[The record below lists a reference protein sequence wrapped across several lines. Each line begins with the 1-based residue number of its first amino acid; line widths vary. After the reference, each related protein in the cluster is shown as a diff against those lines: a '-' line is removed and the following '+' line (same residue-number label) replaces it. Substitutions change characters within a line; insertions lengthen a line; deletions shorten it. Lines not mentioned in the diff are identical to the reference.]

1 MIGVVTSLTAA
12 CDPGLWNGALRR
24 ASAHFTPLY
33 GKDLTRELVGR
44 AARRAFPS
52 GGEEPWDYASGVAID
67 DYLNRLIAKLRR
79 LHRPRPGNLG
89 TKMLEQPVAD
99 IRDRFAADPEA
110 LGVFEAT
117 LRKTSGE
124 PLAEPPLSVH
134 VRSRA
139 ILRLWRY
146 AGTWSER
153 LTDVA
158 LSVRVSL
165 KNGRSEKHLLEG
177 ALLTLEKEDAKCVR
191 TLDEGDLDEELRDQG
206 WQPSEIRA
214 MVQEA
219 LAKKSSVR
227 EPMVASEVVT
237 ESARPIPPVVPYE
250 PRQRRAAP
258 SKTRGAMI
266 TMAVAALLL
275 LMVWAKRSGHLDSA
289 TSVARL
295 TNVNTNKTSAAE
307 LREKASRDC
316 AAARSKE
323 CLEELDQAKEIDPDG
338 DRESEV
344 AVERK
349 KAELLLLSD
358 AEASSVT
365 N

>member
-12 CDPGLWNGALRR
+12 CDQGFWSGALRR

-52 GGEEPWDYASGVAID
+52 GGEEPWDFSSGVALD
-67 DYLNRLIAKLRR
+67 DHLHRLIFKLRR
-79 LHRPRPGNLG
+79 LHGPRPGNLG
-89 TKMLEQPVAD
+89 SKMLEQPIAD
-99 IRDRFAADPEA
+99 IRDHFAADPES
-110 LGVFEAT
+110 LGVFEAV
-117 LRKTSGE
+117 LKKTAGE
-124 PLAEPPLSVH
+124 GLAEPPLSVH

-139 ILRLWRY
+139 VLRLWRY

-153 LTDVA
+153 LGDVA
-158 LSVRVSL
+158 LSVRVSP
-165 KNGRSEKHLLEG
+165 KNGQSEKHLLEG
-177 ALLTLEKEDAKCVR
+177 ALETLEKEDAKCVR
-191 TLDEGDLDEELRDQG
+191 TLSEGDLDEELRDQG
-206 WQPSEIRA
+206 WQASEIRA

-219 LAKKSSVR
+219 LARKSSIR
-227 EPMVASEVVT
+227 EPMVAGEGAT

-250 PRQRRAAP
+250 QRQRRVEL
-258 SKTRGAMI
+258 SKTRWAVI
-266 TMAVAALLL
+266 AMAVAAALL
-275 LMVWAKRSGHLDSA
+275 LMVWAKRSGNLDSA

-295 TNVNTNKTSAAE
+295 TNVNTNKASAAE
-307 LREKASRDC
+307 LRDKASRDC
-316 AAARSKE
+316 AATRWKE
-323 CLEELDQAKEIDPDG
+323 CVEELDQAKVIDPDG
-338 DRESEV
+338 DREPEV
-344 AVERK
+344 AVERN